1 MVWAACNSGAAKRRA
16 LQGDSSDDDDDDN
29 DAGQAMKHPSGLYSY
44 EARAAKRTAEQKP
57 PAAKVGICA
66 SQC

>member
-16 LQGDSSDDDDDDN
+16 LQGDSSDDDDDD

-44 EARAAKRTAEQKP
+44 EEGAAKRTAEQKP
-57 PAAKVGICA
+57 PAAKVGFCA
-66 SQC
+66 S